1 MPASVKR
8 RYSSKRRRNKSE
20 DELRRGIFILPN
32 LFTTA
37 NLFSGFYGLIAAVQ
51 GKYNVAA
58 VAILISCMFDILD
71 GKVARLTKSNS
82 RFGVEYDSL
91 ADLVAF
97 GVTPAVLMYLWTLQP
112 FGRLGWS
119 AAFFFVACGALRLA
133 RFNVQVDSV
142 QKKYFVGLPIPGA
155 ACMVATTVLIF
166 YHFDIMPLRSYILLL
181 ATFGLSFLMI
191 SNIKYNSFKD
201 SELFRRK
208 PFQSLL
214 LMVFLFTIVAARPT
228 VMLFSLMLLYTLS
241 GLVRFAFVLKKKLD
255 EKLSPVAVEN
265 STSEDDSIASAPPG
279 ADV

>member
-1 MPASVKR
+1 MPANVR
-8 RYSSKRRRNKSE
+8 RKYSGKRRRPRSD
-20 DELRRGIFILPN
+20 DEIRRGIFILPN

-37 NLFSGFYGLIAAVQ
+37 NLFSGFFGLIAAVQ
-51 GKYNVAA
+51 GKFNVAA
-58 VAILISCMFDILD
+58 IAILVSCTFDILD
-71 GKVARLTKSNS
+71 GKVARLTKSSS

-97 GVTPAVLMYLWTLQP
+97 GVTPAILMYLWTLKP
-112 FGRLGWS
+112 FGRIGWS

-166 YHFDIMPLRSYILLL
+166 YHFDIMPPLKSYMLLL
-181 ATFGLSFLMI
+181 ATFGLGFLMI
-191 SNIKYNSFKD
+191 SSIKYNSFKD
-201 SELFRRK
+201 SDLFRRK

-214 LMVFLFTIVAARPT
+214 LMVFLFTIIAARPS

-241 GLVRFAFVLKKKLD
+241 GPARSAFGLRKRLH
-255 EKLSPVAVEN
+255 EKLSPARTDESASKKDSVTSVE
-265 STSEDDSIASAPPG
+265 
-279 ADV
+279 

>member
-1 MPASVKR
+1 MSANVRR
-8 RYSSKRRRNKSE
+8 RYSGKKHRNRSD
-20 DELRRGIFILPN
+20 DEIRRGIYILPN
-32 LFTTA
+32 IFTTA
-37 NLFSGFYGLIAAVQ
+37 NLFSGFFGLIAAVQ
-51 GKYNVAA
+51 GKFNVAA
-58 VAILISCMFDILD
+58 IAILISCMFDILD
-71 GKVARLTKSNS
+71 GKVARMTKSSS

-97 GVTPAVLMYLWTLQP
+97 GVTPAILMYLWTLQP

-133 RFNVQVDSV
+133 RFNVQVNSV

-166 YHFDIMPLRSYILLL
+166 YHFDITPPLKSFVLLF

-201 SELFRRK
+201 SDLFRRK

-214 LMVFLFTIVAARPT
+214 LTVFLFTIVAARPT

-241 GLVRFAFVLKKKLD
+241 GPARYAFGLRKKVQAKLQPTGI
-255 EKLSPVAVEN
+255 EPSAKEG
-265 STSEDDSIASAPPG
+265 DSITR
-279 ADV
+279 VE

>member
-1 MPASVKR
+1 MPANVKR
-8 RYSSKRRRNKSE
+8 KYSGKRRRGRSD
-20 DELRRGIFILPN
+20 DEIRKGIFILPN

-37 NLFSGFYGLIAAVQ
+37 NLFSGFFGLIAAVQ
-51 GKYNVAA
+51 GRFNVAA
-58 VAILISCMFDILD
+58 AAILVSCMFDILD
-71 GKVARLTKSNS
+71 GKVARLTKSSS

-97 GVTPAVLMYLWTLQP
+97 GVTPAILMYLWTLKP
-112 FGRLGWS
+112 FGRIGWS

-142 QKKYFVGLPIPGA
+142 QKRYFVGLPIPGA

-166 YHFDIMPLRSYILLL
+166 YHFDLAPPLKSYTLLF

-191 SNIKYNSFKD
+191 SSIKYNSFKD
-201 SELFRRK
+201 SDLFRRK

-214 LMVFLFTIVAARPT
+214 LMVFLFTVIAARPS

-241 GLVRFAFVLKKKLD
+241 GPARSAFGLRKRLH
-255 EKLSPVAVEN
+255 EKLSPVETEKSA
-265 STSEDDSIASAPPG
+265 SEKDSLSS
-279 ADV
+279 VK

>member
-1 MPASVKR
+1 MSANVRR
-8 RYSSKRRRNKSE
+8 RYSGKKRRNRSD
-20 DELRRGIFILPN
+20 DEIRRGIFILPN
-32 LFTTA
+32 IFTTA
-37 NLFSGFYGLIAAVQ
+37 NLFSGFLGLIAAVQ
-51 GKYNVAA
+51 GKFNVAA
-58 VAILISCMFDILD
+58 IAILISCMFDILD
-71 GKVARLTKSNS
+71 GKVARMTKSSS

-97 GVTPAVLMYLWTLQP
+97 GVTPAILMYLWTLQP

-133 RFNVQVDSV
+133 RFNVQVNSV

-166 YHFDIMPLRSYILLL
+166 YHFDITPPLKSFGLLF

-201 SELFRRK
+201 SDLFRRK

-214 LMVFLFTIVAARPT
+214 LTVFLFTIVAARPT

-241 GLVRFAFVLKKKLD
+241 GPARYAIGLRNKLQA
-255 EKLSPVAVEN
+255 KLQPTGIEPSAKEG
-265 STSEDDSIASAPPG
+265 DSITR
-279 ADV
+279 VE

>member
-1 MPASVKR
+1 MQANVKR
-8 RYSSKRRRNKSE
+8 KYSNRRRRKKSD
-20 DELRRGIFILPN
+20 DEIRKGIFILPN

-37 NLFSGFYGLIAAVQ
+37 NLFSGFFGLIAAVQ
-51 GKYNVAA
+51 GKFNVAA
-58 VAILISCMFDILD
+58 IAILVSCMFDILD
-71 GKVARLTKSNS
+71 GKVARLTKSSS

-97 GVTPAVLMYLWTLQP
+97 GVTPAILMYLWTLQP

-166 YHFDIMPLRSYILLL
+166 YHFDIFRPLKSYILLL

-191 SNIKYNSFKD
+191 SSIKYNSFKD
-201 SELFRRK
+201 SDLFRRK

-214 LMVFLFTIVAARPT
+214 MMVFLFTIVAARPS

-241 GLVRFAFVLKKKLD
+241 GPARYIFGLQKKLQ
-255 EKLSPVAVEN
+255 EKISPTTVDTGE
-265 STSEDDSIASAPPG
+265 SKEDQ
-279 ADV
+279 VTTVK